1 MKWPRWSIRSN
12 DPDDFLPI
20 VIGCVLLCIAIP
32 AFIGLLLYPDRNAGN
47 LATAL
52 LIFLGLGILLGA
64 GFVIFGLRICSYPGS
79 LAYRLSR
86 GRIFFR

>member
-1 MKWPRWSIRSN
+1 MKWPSWSIQSK
-12 DPDDFLPI
+12 DPFDFLPMG
-20 VIGCVLLCIAIP
+20 IGCVFLFLSAP
-32 AFIGLLLYPDRNAGN
+32 AFISVLLFPDRHAGD

-52 LIFLGLGILLGA
+52 LIVLGA
-64 GFVIFGLRICSYPGS
+64 GVVLGVGFVIFGLRICAYPGS